1 MNTVEEIPS
10 SVLDEWKSDREVTI
24 IFAVNEAVSHES
36 YSVNQHISVERY
48 SNYRKL
54 LRVTALVLRFA
65 SNCRTM
71 KYRNLERLSTEEIAK
86 AENLW
91 IKMCNCREFECFP
104 DNSFFD
110 RIAFQSQQVL

>member
-10 SVLDEWKSDREVTI
+10 SILDAWKSDRGVTI
-24 IFAVNEAVSHES
+24 ILAVNEAVNHES
-36 YSVNQHISVERY
+36 HSVNQLISVERY
-48 SNYRKL
+48 SSY
-54 LRVTALVLRFA
+54 LVLRFVN
-65 SNCRTM
+65 NCSTM
-71 KYRNLERLSTEEIAK
+71 GNRNLERLSTEEIAK

-110 RIAFQSQQVL
+110 RIAFQLKQVFVKY